1 MTNFT
6 EFEYSSK
13 GAGSIHA
20 YRWAPEGEPVAVM
33 QLVHGI
39 AEHMLRYD
47 GFARWLNERGVLVV
61 AEDHMGHG
69 KSSGERMYFSGGWMA
84 AVDDTYALYERTR
97 AQFPQTPYF
106 LFGHSMGSFMART
119 LLFRY
124 PEMGLRGAIVC
135 GTGWQPTPVLLA
147 GRALCAMEK
156 CRIGD
161 KAHSPLLEK
170 LMFGAYNAKFKD
182 ARTPN
187 DWICARRET
196 VERYIADPL
205 CGEPV
210 TVGLAQSLLQGIQM
224 IQKKRNRAAMPKELP
239 VLFIAGKNDPVG
251 NMGKGVMKTAKEF
264 QKTGMNRVTVRLF
277 DGRHEILNEEIAQ
290 EVQEE
295 IWDFLEK
302 NL

>member
-1 MTNFT
+1 MTTFT
-6 EFEYSSK
+6 EFEYPSN
-13 GAGSIHA
+13 GGSVIHA
-20 YRWAPEGEPVAVM
+20 YRWAPKGKPIAVL

-47 GFARWLNERGVLVV
+47 GFARRLNDRGVLVV

-69 KSSGERMYFSGGWMA
+69 KSGGERMYFSAWTE
-84 AVDDTYALYERTR
+84 AVDDTYALLRRT
-97 AQFPQTPYF
+97 QEEFPDVPYF

-124 PEMGLRGAIVC
+124 PQAGLRGAVIC

-147 GRALCAMEK
+147 GRALCALEK
-156 CRIGD
+156 CRLGAT
-161 KAHSPLLEK
+161 KHSPLLEK

-182 ARTPN
+182 AQTPN

-196 VERYIADPL
+196 VDRYVEDPL

-210 TVGLAQSLLQGIQM
+210 TVGLAQELMRGLTM
-224 IQKKRNRAAMPKELP
+224 IQKRSNRAAMPKDLP
-239 VLFIAGKNDPVG
+239 VLFVAGESDPVG
-251 NMGKGVMKTAKEF
+251 SMGKGVKKTAEKF
-264 QKTGMNRVTVRLF
+264 RAVGMQNVTLRLF
-277 DGRHEILNEEIAQ
+277 HGRHEILNEENFN

-295 IWDFLEK
+295 IWQFLEK
-302 NL
+302 LL

>member
-1 MTNFT
+1 MTTFT
-6 EFEYSSK
+6 EFEYPSN
-13 GAGSIHA
+13 GGSDIHA
-20 YRWAPEGEPVAVM
+20 YRWAPKGKPIAVL

-47 GFARWLNERGVLVV
+47 GFARRLNDRGVLVV

-69 KSSGERMYFSGGWMA
+69 KSGGERMYFSAWTE
-84 AVDDTYALYERTR
+84 AVDDTYALLRRT
-97 AQFPQTPYF
+97 QEEFPDVPYF

-124 PEMGLRGAIVC
+124 PQAGLRGAVIC

-147 GRALCAMEK
+147 GRALCALEK
-156 CRIGD
+156 CRLGAT
-161 KAHSPLLEK
+161 KHSPLLEK

-182 ARTPN
+182 AQTPN

-196 VERYIADPL
+196 VDRYVEDPL

-210 TVGLAQSLLQGIQM
+210 TVGLAQELMRGLTM
-224 IQKKRNRAAMPKELP
+224 IQKRSNRAAMPKDLP
-239 VLFIAGKNDPVG
+239 VLFVAGESDPVG
-251 NMGKGVMKTAKEF
+251 SMGKGVKKTAEKF
-264 QKTGMNRVTVRLF
+264 RAVGMQNVTLRLF
-277 DGRHEILNEEIAQ
+277 HGRHEILNEENFN

-295 IWDFLEK
+295 IWQFLEK
-302 NL
+302 LL